1 MAHKTVYVVLS
12 TDSEGDSLLE
22 YIQEFD
28 KSIPLPS
35 VDHLFSVPT
44 KDTEE
49 DYVVYQVVTGLTY
62 SQLRAINT
70 VLEITPIP
78 V

>member
-49 DYVVYQVVTGLTY
+49 DYVVYQVVTTLNHG
-62 SQLRAINT
+62 QLCAINT
-70 VLEITPIP
+70 VLEVTSFP